1 MPIVEGQSEER
12 SVGVLL
18 RRMLGELDVY
28 DVSVARPFRV
38 KRNRVV
44 RPEELERAIKQA
56 VRSRS
61 GASAV
66 LVMLDADEDC
76 PATLA
81 PELLQRG
88 AQATTV
94 PVRVVLPKV
103 ETEAWILAAIESVR
117 GKRGIR
123 EDAEPPRSRVG
134 ARRKGRTFGPHGRD
148 TGLRGDRRPTCAAQ
162 SARSKLGGAALV
174 IVRQAPA
181 RRGLAGAVAEASSI
195 VEELIP
201 ERMGRSTHRR

>member
-18 RRMLGELDVY
+18 RRMLGELDIY
-28 DVSVARPFRV
+28 DVKVARAFRV
-38 KRNRVV
+38 KRTRVV
-44 RPEELERAIKQA
+44 QEGELERAVTQA

-66 LVMLDADEDC
+66 LVMLDADRDC

-81 PELLQRG
+81 PELIERG
-88 AQATTV
+88 EGATTV

-117 GKRGIR
+117 GQRGIQ
-123 EDAEPPRSRVG
+123 EDAECPRDPESVRDAKGALSARMVG
-134 ARRKGRTFGPHGRD
+134 TRGYVATDDQPALLSALDLSLAARRSPSFAKLQRD
-148 TGLRGDRRPTCAAQ
+148 VA
-162 SARSKLGGAALV
+162 SLV
-174 IVRQAPA
+174 Q
-181 RRGLAGAVAEASSI
+181 
-195 VEELIP
+195 
-201 ERMGRSTHRR
+201 

>member
-18 RRMLGELDVY
+18 RRMLGELDIY
-28 DVSVARPFRV
+28 DVKVARPFRV
-38 KRNRVV
+38 KRTQIGTGGRD
-44 RPEELERAIKQA
+44 ERAVTQA

-66 LVMLDADEDC
+66 LVMLDADRDC

-81 PELLQRG
+81 PELIKRG
-88 AQATTV
+88 EGATTV

-117 GKRGIR
+117 GQRGIR
-123 EDAEPPRSRVG
+123 EDAECPPDPESVRDAKG
-134 ARRKGRTFGPHGRD
+134 A
-148 TGLRGDRRPTCAAQ
+148 L
-162 SARSKLGGAALV
+162 SARMVGTRGYVATDDQPALLSALDLSLAAL
-174 IVRQAPA
+174 RSPSFAKLQ
-181 RRGLAGAVAEASSI
+181 RDLASLVQ
-195 VEELIP
+195 
-201 ERMGRSTHRR
+201 